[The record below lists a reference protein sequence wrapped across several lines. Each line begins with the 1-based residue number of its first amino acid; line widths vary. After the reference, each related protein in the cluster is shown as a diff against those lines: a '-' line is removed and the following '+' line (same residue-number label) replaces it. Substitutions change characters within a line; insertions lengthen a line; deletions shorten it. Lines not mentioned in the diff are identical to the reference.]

1 MAEKN
6 PRCMQVLVL
15 FEFENV
21 EPDTPKEEEILNN
34 ISDETERMR
43 IAFDANDCWVD
54 DAYFLKIEGSLQ

>member
-1 MAEKN
+1 MAEEN
-6 PRCMQVLVL
+6 PRCMQVVVI

-54 DAYFLKIEGSLQ
+54 DAYFLKIEGTLQ